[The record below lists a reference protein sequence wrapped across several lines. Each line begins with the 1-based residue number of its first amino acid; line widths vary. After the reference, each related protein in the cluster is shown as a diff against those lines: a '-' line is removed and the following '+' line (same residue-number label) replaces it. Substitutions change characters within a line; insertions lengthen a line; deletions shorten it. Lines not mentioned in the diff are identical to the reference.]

1 MRKSWKWI
9 LISVHIRLIGG
20 FNAHEQCARQRGAS
34 SQIWKKIT
42 NIPNMSTP
50 ATPEHNFSAVFPN
63 NNWIMFCFT
72 YPLVIKHGNGKQH
85 LWFPIRTSN
94 SRACSIEF
102 PLIFHWFSIDVPL
115 IFHWFSIDFPLS
127 HLIFIDFPLIFQ
139 GVSTFSSVSV
149 IFHRVVRNGEKIV
162 AAAPIFFVG
171 APEQR
176 QQQTDLLARGLESW
190 GSTRQ
195 PSNARTLSLVTIE
208 AYIIYILSIY
218 YLYII
223 YILSIY
229 YHW

>member
-102 PLIFHWFSIDVPL
+102 PLIFHWFSIDFPL
-115 IFHWFSIDFPLS
+115 IFHWFSIVTFDFHWFS
-127 HLIFIDFPLIFQ
+127 IDFPRSVHIFQ
-139 GVSTFSSVSV
+139 CFCDFPPRRSERWKNRGGRANF
-149 IFHRVVRNGEKIV
+149 FCRGPR
-162 AAAPIFFVG
+162 AAP
-171 APEQR
+171 A
-176 QQQTDLLARGLESW
+176 TDGFARAWPGELRIHP
-190 GSTRQ
+190 TTKQ
-195 PSNARTLSLVTIE
+195 C
-208 AYIIYILSIY
+208 
-218 YLYII
+218 
-223 YILSIY
+223 
-229 YHW
+229 

>member
-102 PLIFHWFSIDVPL
+102 PLIFHWCSIDFPLIFHCHIWFSL
-115 IFHWFSIDFPLS
+115 IFHWFSKECPHFPVFLWFSTASFGTVKKSWRPRQFFLS
-127 HLIFIDFPLIFQ
+127 GPP
-139 GVSTFSSVSV
+139 SSASNRR
-149 IFHRVVRNGEKIV
+149 ICSRVAWRVE
-162 AAAPIFFVG
+162 
-171 APEQR
+171 
-176 QQQTDLLARGLESW
+176 DLPDNQAMLE
-190 GSTRQ
+190 
-195 PSNARTLSLVTIE
+195 P
-208 AYIIYILSIY
+208 
-218 YLYII
+218 
-223 YILSIY
+223 